1 MLNRERLERFAR
13 GLPPVVAQVGAR
25 ALRAGATTS
34 GGVAYIRDWR
44 AYRRLPNA
52 ERLRLRDVFPQLGDR
67 VTSSPFDRHYFY
79 QDIWAARA
87 VAALGPDAAIAF
99 LQKFRAALKTYVS
112 GLETYQ
118 RGNAPRMAQ
127 SARLALEC
135 GIRGYRGLH
144 DWTSY
149 AIRTYRQS
157 QSSPPSHHPKTK
169 QGGPQ

>member
-87 VAALGPDAAIAF
+87 VAALGPDRHVDVGSRVDYVGFLTAICEVVF
-99 LQKFRAALKTYVS
+99 ID
-112 GLETYQ
+112 
-118 RGNAPRMAQ
+118 
-127 SARLALEC
+127 
-135 GIRGYRGLH
+135 IRPLG
-144 DWTSY
+144 
-149 AIRTYRQS
+149 A
-157 QSSPPSHHPKTK
+157 K
-169 QGGPQ
+169 